1 MLRRVFY
8 SNQSAW
14 EKRMVLSMKK
24 RDTRGMFTFSSLDGK
39 KGQRLFSGN
48 YAFLRK
54 KKQVIYLEGQR
65 LWTKANAILR
75 VKWLLGGKGKFLGAL
90 HVVPGFIINPIYS
103 LMKLIV
109 RW

>member
-1 MLRRVFY
+1 MMMAL
-8 SNQSAW
+8 
-14 EKRMVLSMKK
+14 KK
-24 RDTRGMFTFSSLDGK
+24 KDTKGLFTFSSIDGK

-54 KKQVIYLEGQR
+54 KKQVIVLEGQR
-65 LWTKANAILR
+65 LRTKANAILR
-75 VKWLLGGKGKFLGAL
+75 VKWVLGGSGKILGVF
-90 HVVPGFIINPIYS
+90 HVVPGFILNPIYF